1 MSWMA
6 LLLVLVILVAAISML
21 VAWAWPRDKDGQL
34 MDPEEVEK
42 MLDNFSLRRAD
53 MAPSDRGKLMVL
65 GFLMLLAMTGIAL
78 TRRD

>member
-6 LLLVLVILVAAISML
+6 LLLVLVILVATISML
-21 VAWAWPRDKDGQL
+21 VAWVWPRDKDGQL
-34 MDPEEVEK
+34 MDPDEVEELIEK
-42 MLDNFSLRRAD
+42 FRLHRAD
-53 MAPSDRGKLMVL
+53 MAPSQQAQILVL